1 VPAVPD
7 TLSAILSRPSAPREK
22 AALYVGLCAE
32 ADRHEPARLGLRDV
46 DQVTIGRG
54 DRAMMRR
61 EDDSGRTLA
70 VTLPDGRLSTHHA
83 RITRLGGRWIVEDLG
98 SKNGT
103 WIGNE
108 AIQQHTL
115 DDGDI
120 IEVGHT
126 MLVFRSHGGDA
137 ADDDG
142 SSPPRAEGLGTL
154 SPRLAEQFT
163 TLLRAAPTTV
173 PIMVLGETGTGKE
186 LVARAAHTLSGRKG
200 AFVAVNCG
208 SLPSNL
214 VEAELFGHEE
224 GAFTGAGN
232 DRVGLV
238 RSADGGTLFLDEI
251 GELPAPA
258 QAALLRTLQEGEVL
272 PIGAD
277 KPIKVDVR
285 LVTATLRDL
294 EEAVTK
300 GTFRSDLLGR
310 LLGITV
316 SLPPLRERREDLAGL
331 VAVLAERVAPGRTL
345 SFTPDA
351 VRALYAYAWPRNVRE
366 LERALAAAATLTR
379 SSIDIAH
386 LPAPVRAAAPPPRLA
401 APPSALSKEE
411 KDLRDEVAAALLR
424 NNGNVAAVARDLGK
438 DRTQIRRWMRRF
450 GLTRADED

>member
-1 VPAVPD
+1 VKDVPD

-22 AALYVGLCAE
+22 AALYIGLSAE
-32 ADRHEPARLGLRDV
+32 VDRHEPARLALREI

-54 DRAMMRR
+54 DREIVRR
-61 EDDSGRTLA
+61 DDDTGRTLA
-70 VTLPDGRLSTHHA
+70 IALADRRLSTHHA

-98 SKNGT
+98 SKTGT

-115 DDGDI
+115 EDGDV

-126 MLVFRSHGGDA
+126 MLVLRSHGGE
-137 ADDDG
+137 ADDVHAW
-142 SSPPRAEGLGTL
+142 PRPRAEGIATL
-154 SPRLAEQFT
+154 SPSLAEQFA
-163 TLLRAAPTTV
+163 TLLRAAPTAV

-186 LVARAAHTLSGRKG
+186 LVARAAHVLSGRKG

-208 SLPSNL
+208 SLPANL

-232 DRVGLV
+232 KRVGLV

-251 GELPAPA
+251 GELPAAA

-277 KPIKVDVR
+277 KAIKVDVR

-294 EEAVTK
+294 EEAVSK

-316 SLPPLRERREDLAGL
+316 TLPPLRARREDLAGL
-331 VAVLAERVAPGRTL
+331 ISNLAERITPRRGI

-351 VRALYAYAWPRNVRE
+351 IRALYAYEWPRNIRE
-366 LERALAAAATLTR
+366 LERALAAACALTR
-379 SSIDIAH
+379 TTVDIVH

-401 APPSALSKEE
+401 PPASALSSDE
-411 KDLRDEVAAALLR
+411 KALRDEVAASLLR
-424 NNGNVAAVARDLGK
+424 NGGNVTAVARELGK

-450 GLTRADED
+450 GLSREDD